1 MQLGAMPPKASSS
14 PIGASDLDFSP
25 LEDRLKSIEQ
35 KQMIII
41 VALIIIAFLI
51 LNKK

>member
-1 MQLGAMPPKASSS
+1 MQLGAIPPKHTENL
-14 PIGASDLDFSP
+14 IGATELDFSP
-25 LEDRLKSIEQ
+25 LEARLKSIEQ

-51 LNKK
+51 LKKK

>member
-1 MQLGAMPPKASSS
+1 MSPKESSS

-35 KQMIII
+35 KQMVII
-41 VALIIIAFLI
+41 VALVIIAFLI